1 MKYDE
6 RKQIQVLIFDLQELN
21 GGGQKL
27 KFQWVNTREGF
38 QNHSFL
44 NP

>member
-6 RKQIQVLIFDLQELN
+6 RKQIQVLIFDLQELK
-21 GGGQKL
+21 GGGQKFKL
-27 KFQWVNTREGF
+27 QWMDTREGF
-38 QNHSFL
+38 QSHSFL